1 MAQGYDHVVLQPI
14 LYTTGIMTKPYNDV
28 IVGKGVK
35 RTTGPERKGNAADQY
50 EQLELHNLPV

>member
-14 LYTTGIMTKPYNDV
+14 FYTTGIMTKPYNDV

-35 RTTGPERKGNAADQY
+35 RTTGPERKGNAADPY
-50 EQLELHNLPV
+50 VQLEFN